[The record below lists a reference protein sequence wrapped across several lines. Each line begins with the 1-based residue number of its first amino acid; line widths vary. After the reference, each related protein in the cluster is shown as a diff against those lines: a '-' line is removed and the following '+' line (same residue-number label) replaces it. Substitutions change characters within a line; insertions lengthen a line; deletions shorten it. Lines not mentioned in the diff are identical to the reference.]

1 MTKATLGFY
10 GGVDAVTGSNFL
22 FDLPAEAGAKAGV
35 RGKRILIDCGLFQG
49 EHFADERNRE
59 DFLYDPSSI
68 DILLVTHAHIDHIGR
83 IPKLVRSGFRGVIY
97 STPPTKALAEIMLL
111 DTVRILAHE
120 ATATGTMPLYEEGDV
135 RQTME
140 LWDVHEYYERFALAP
155 GLDCE
160 FRDAGHMLGSAM
172 LFLSLHGTTMVFTG
186 DLGNT
191 PSPLLRDTDSIEG
204 ATYLLMESVY
214 GNRNHEGTV
223 ERKETLRRLIEHTA
237 ASQSTLIVPVFTIER
252 TQELLFELN
261 DLIERHHL
269 HPVPVF
275 VDSPLAIKAT
285 EIYRRSNKYFNEKA
299 NGFIRKG
306 DDIFRFPRLSF
317 TESKEDS
324 RGIWETKG
332 PKVIMG
338 GAGMLNGGRIVHHVK
353 HYAHDPKATILFVG
367 YQAAGTAGR
376 KLIEGIRDVR
386 LFGEETH
393 VACNIEVLNGYSGHK
408 DMDHLL
414 EFVETGAATLKKVFV
429 TIGEPKSS
437 MFLAQRIRDYIGL
450 DAVVPSPGD
459 KIDLEF

>member
-1 MTKATLGFY
+1 MINTAKIGFF

-22 FDLPAEAGAKAGV
+22 FEAG
-35 RGKRILIDCGLFQG
+35 GKRILIDCGLFQG
-49 EHFADERNRE
+49 EKFADDRNRG
-59 DFLYDPSSI
+59 DFAFDPKSI

-83 IPKLVRSGFRGVIY
+83 IPKLVRDGFHGTIY
-97 STPPTKALAEIMLL
+97 STPPTEDLAEIMLM
-111 DTVRILAHE
+111 DTVRILLHE
-120 ATATGTMPLYEEGDV
+120 AVANGLSPLYEERAV
-135 RQTME
+135 RDTLR
-140 LWDVHEYYERFALAP
+140 LWKHKEYHEPFPLAP
-155 GLDCE
+155 SLTCE

-172 LFLSLHGTTMVFTG
+172 MFINFHGTTMVMTG
-186 DLGNT
+186 DLGNSPT
-191 PSPLLRDTDSIEG
+191 PLLRDTEPVTG

-214 GNRNHEGTV
+214 GNRNHEGT
-223 ERKETLRRLIEHTA
+223 EKRKNTLRKLIEDTA
-237 ASQSTLIVPVFTIER
+237 KQNSTLIIPIFTIER
-252 TQELLFELN
+252 VQEILYEMN

-269 HPVPVF
+269 HPILIF

-285 EIYRRSNKYFNEKA
+285 EIYRRNTKYFNTKA
-299 NGFIRKG
+299 SGYVHHG
-306 DDIFRFPRLSF
+306 DGVFRFPRLSF
-317 TESKEDS
+317 AEAKQESQD
-324 RGIWETKG
+324 IWETKG